1 MYSQICTFTC
11 KIDIEDFEK
20 MNRITILHEE

>member
-1 MYSQICTFTC
+1 MYSQIYTSMC